1 MSLVDEPLINEA
13 DKKGWD
19 RVKNWMIDGVFFEC
33 NKRETVRTKSSGND
47 DEESGLEELSFEETT
62 ENEEGKKVMNARLAL
77 TIEDFRYCIYRSPDF
92 KSIFS
97 FKI

>member
-1 MSLVDEPLINEA
+1 MSLVDEPFTNEA

-47 DEESGLEELSFEETT
+47 DEEGGSELSFEEIT